1 MKSGWRRFEFLLGF
15 ALALPGTA
23 TAQGPSEAY
32 PAKPVRVVVGL
43 APGGATD
50 IQTRLFAQKLSES
63 LGRSFVVENRTGAGG
78 TVAYAYVAKSP
89 PDGYTLLG
97 VAGGYTITPVVY
109 AKLSYDPVK
118 DFAPISLVAQAPFLL
133 LTHPSLPVKSVKE
146 LLALARARPGALDCA
161 SAGYGTS
168 THMAFELFKAL
179 SGVKITHVPYKGTGQ
194 SLVDVM
200 SGQVHMLFGN
210 VLSSLPHVRAGR
222 LRALGVTTAKRSAVL
237 PESADHRGIGCARLR
252 EQHLARLARAGRH
265 AGCRP
270 HPPQRRA
277 RQERPRAGRRRAPRA
292 GRRGARRQHE
302 RGIRPLYRRRTWRAG
317 ASSSKRPAYA
327 LIEAP
332 SGVLLVSVRIPIGA
346 HPPLRDHWR
355 GTLRIVG
362 RAGASRAPDTADP
375 DHHRTI
381 VNGHCPHHR

>member
-1 MKSGWRRFEFLLGF
+1 MKLGWRVVEFLVGA

-23 TAQGPSEAY
+23 AAQGPSESY

-222 LRALGVTTAKRSAVL
+222 LRALGVTTARRSAVL
-237 PESADHRGIGCARLR
+237 PELPTIAESGVPGYENSTWHGWLAPAGTPVAVLNRLNAELVRSARAQDVV
-252 EQHLARLARAGRH
+252 ERLAPDG
-265 AGCRP
+265 GEP
-270 HPPQRRA
+270 VGSTSEEFA
-277 RQERPRAGRRRAPRA
+277 RFIAADM
-292 GRRGARRQHE
+292 ARWSKLVKE
-302 RGIRPLYRRRTWRAG
+302 TGIRF
-317 ASSSKRPAYA
+317 
-327 LIEAP
+327 
-332 SGVLLVSVRIPIGA
+332 
-346 HPPLRDHWR
+346 D
-355 GTLRIVG
+355 
-362 RAGASRAPDTADP
+362 
-375 DHHRTI
+375 
-381 VNGHCPHHR
+381 